1 LADNKKWTIFFII
14 AVIASIVVIVYY
26 TEGHIHDLDQMVID
40 RRNFDAQNIA
50 GDVSSLLNN
59 TKNILQGSAYLPQV
73 YNVPYSNSIDTSIHG
88 IPKEL
93 DLSKRGIAQEIF
105 NQDST
110 VETVAFLLPNG
121 DVYMIEPYDQQ
132 IHVTSSNF
140 AFRDYYKGPINT
152 HQPYLSDVFKSQA
165 SGHDISVISVPV
177 YSENGTLSGIWLGA
191 MNLAQIGTKL
201 NSEYH
206 GETGLIVIL
215 DHNGHIAAQSE
226 GYNLANNTQLQ
237 DLGIYKLALDGQSS
251 SLVTEIDGTKMLV
264 SYLPIKTFSGTWA
277 MFILKPYDA
286 SFFASTTTRDLEAMS
301 ISSLIIISAIFALF
315 VRKS

>member
-1 LADNKKWTIFFII
+1 LADNKKWIIFFII
-14 AVIASIVVIVYY
+14 TVIASIVVIVYY
-26 TEGHIHDLDQMVID
+26 TEDHIHDLDQMVID

-165 SGHDISVISVPV
+165 SGHNVSVISVPAF
-177 YSENGTLSGIWLGA
+177 SENGTLTGIWLGS

-206 GETGLIVIL
+206 EENSLIVIL
-215 DHNGHIAAQSE
+215 DNNGHIAAQSE
-226 GYNLANNTQLQ
+226 GRALTNAQLSNLEIYNMTLN
-237 DLGIYKLALDGQSS
+237 GQSGS
-251 SLVTEIDGTKMLV
+251 TVTKIDGTKMLV
-264 SYLPIKTFSGTWA
+264 SFLPIKTFSGTWA
-277 MFILKPYDA
+277 MFVLKPYDA
-286 SFFASTTTRDLEAMS
+286 SFFASTTTRELEVIS
-301 ISSLIIISAIFALF
+301 ISSLIILSAIFALF